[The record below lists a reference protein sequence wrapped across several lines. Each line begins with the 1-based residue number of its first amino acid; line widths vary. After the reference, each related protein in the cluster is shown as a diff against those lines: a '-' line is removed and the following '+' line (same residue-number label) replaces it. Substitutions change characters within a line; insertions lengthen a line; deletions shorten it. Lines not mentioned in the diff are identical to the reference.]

1 MRAHQY
7 SPVRP
12 NRGAA
17 DLAGADLDREIDAD
31 EIAALERAGE
41 PDMPAGAGRS
51 RAAKVA
57 ALAIPPAP
65 TRVAA
70 RILPA
75 PSPTSTIIMPAG
87 SDTAVVARK
96 GRGAV
101 TNPPNRFDAQQ
112 PAVFDDGWGT
122 LEADFADLPPLPTTL
137 LRDST
142 RTVISYNQSPDI
154 GFDRAVNPYRGCEHG
169 CVYCFA
175 RPTHAYLG
183 FSPGLDFE
191 TKLLYKPEVGE
202 LLERELRKS
211 GYVPRPIAL
220 GTNTDPY
227 QPVERTL
234 KLTRTIL
241 GVLDR
246 FNHPVT
252 IVTKSAL
259 VLRDIDILAPMAQR
273 NLVRVC
279 LSVTTL
285 DNALARRMEPRAA
298 APMRRIQAIEA
309 LTRAGIPA
317 GVMAAPMIPG
327 LNDAEMERIL
337 ELSAQAGARTG
348 GYILL
353 RLPHELKQMFE
364 DWLAA
369 HFPDRAARVLELIR
383 QTRAGALSD
392 SKFGQ
397 RFTGTGVYAE
407 LLASRFTRAA
417 RQWGMDKAEPLDTAA
432 FAVPRDVRS
441 GMAEAQLSLF

>member
-1 MRAHQY
+1 MGNTNMRGHQHHQTGRA
-7 SPVRP
+7 P
-12 NRGAA
+12 GE
-17 DLAGADLDREIDAD
+17 DLAREIDPD
-31 EIAALERAGE
+31 EIAALDRAGE
-41 PDMPAGAGRS
+41 PDLPAGMRA
-51 RAAKVA
+51 RAAKAA
-57 ALAIPPAP
+57 ALAIPPP
-65 TRVAA
+65 PSRVAPRPLA
-70 RILPA
+70 KPPA
-75 PSPTSTIIMPAG
+75 VVAAISMDTE
-87 SDTAVVARK
+87 SDTPVVARK

-101 TNPPNRFDAQQ
+101 TNPPNRFDAQR

-122 LEADFADLPPLPTTL
+122 LAADFADLPPLPTSL
-137 LRDST
+137 LRDTT
-142 RTVISYNQSPDI
+142 RSAIAYNQSPDL
-154 GFDRAVNPYRGCEHG
+154 GFDRSVNPYRGCEHG

-183 FSPGLDFE
+183 YSPGLDFE
-191 TKLLYKPEVGE
+191 TKLVYKPEVAE
-202 LLERELRKS
+202 LLEKELRKP

-227 QPVERTL
+227 QPIERTL

-259 VLRDIDILAPMAQR
+259 VLRDLDLLVPMARR

-285 DNALARRMEPRAA
+285 DNTLARRMEPRAA
-298 APMRRIQAIEA
+298 APMRRIQAIEE
-309 LTRAGIPA
+309 LSRAGVPT

-327 LNDAEMERIL
+327 LNDAELEKIL
-337 ELSAQAGARTG
+337 EVSARAGARTG

-364 DWLAA
+364 DWLGA

-383 QTRAGALSD
+383 ETRAGALND
-392 SKFGQ
+392 VKFGQ
-397 RFTGTGVYAE
+397 RFTGTGVYAD
-407 LLASRFTRAA
+407 LLARRFARAA
-417 RQWGMDKAEPLDTAA
+417 KQWGLEKSDPLDTSA
-432 FAVPRDVRS
+432 FAPPADLKK
-441 GMAEAQLSLF
+441 GLAESQMSLF